1 MLTPKWTFLPI
12 KIILPVTAGPQVFLV
27 STKNCSSV
35 GSLEQDGSAR
45 TMALKAANSAVDI
58 ARHSS
63 TVTTLAVRPRTVV
76 ASENSS
82 NSKVLTKRTSSAMA
96 VAARPA
102 NRLIGENFI
111 VNYYARSWSGEKTV
125 CKTNECWFKE

>member
-1 MLTPKWTFLPI
+1 M
-12 KIILPVTAGPQVFLV
+12 LPVTAGPQVFLV

-45 TMALKAANSAVDI
+45 MMDLKAAKSAVDI

-63 TVTTLAVRPRTVV
+63 SVTTLAVSPRTFV
-76 ASENSS
+76 ASEYSS
-82 NSKVLTKRTSSAMA
+82 NSKVSTKRTSSAMA

-102 NRLIGENFI
+102 NRLMGENFI
-111 VNYYARSWSGEKTV
+111 V
-125 CKTNECWFKE
+125 